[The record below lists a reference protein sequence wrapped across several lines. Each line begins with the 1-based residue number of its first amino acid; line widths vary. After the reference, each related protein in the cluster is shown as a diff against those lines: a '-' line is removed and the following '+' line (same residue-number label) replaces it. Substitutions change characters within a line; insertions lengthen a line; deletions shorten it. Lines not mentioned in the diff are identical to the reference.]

1 MPLTDGDNNDDR
13 SSLFALVV
21 FALVLTVFL
30 IIAEIADRIG
40 LWPPW
45 LGFDGCHGFY
55 DKTKGLPIHHP
66 PMIGYDQFGCS
77 LILIAP
83 SSDHPNFGKGQVG
96 EQFQKRS
103 VPSSGLTHAAS

>member
-83 SSDHPNFGKGQVG
+83 SSDHLTSEKAKLPNSFKSARCPVA
-96 EQFQKRS
+96 
-103 VPSSGLTHAAS
+103 V